1 MNIDSYD
8 ILVIILSVTLA
19 IFLVMSIIFLTYA
32 IRAVKDVSE
41 MTKKAGSVVN
51 SIEAVGR
58 AATSNGPA
66 SFIGSIVTSVVEKAL
81 TGGEK
86 EEEKDE

>member
-19 IFLVMSIIFLTYA
+19 IFLVMAIIFMNYA
-32 IRAVKDVSE
+32 IRAAKDVSE

-58 AATSNGPA
+58 AATSSGPA
-66 SFIGSIVTSVVEKAL
+66 AFISGIIASVVEQSIN
-81 TGGEK
+81 GGEK
-86 EEEKDE
+86 GKEDGQ